1 MDIYVKMKI
10 FHNRTGVKEGEK
22 MINKI
27 KALPEK
33 VSLAIGFTLILG
45 NLLLVFLLSLLF
57 PINMWIAMIE
67 GGIISGIAILF
78 LLNASDK
85 RRSRIDKKN

>member
-1 MDIYVKMKI
+1 MDIYAKMEI
-10 FHNRTGVKEGEK
+10 FHNSTGMKEGEK

-27 KALPEK
+27 KGLPEK

-45 NLLLVFLLSLLF
+45 NMLLVFLLSIFL
-57 PINMWIAMIE
+57 PINMWVAMIE
-67 GGIISGIAILF
+67 GGIVSGIAILF
-78 LLNASDK
+78 LLNASEK